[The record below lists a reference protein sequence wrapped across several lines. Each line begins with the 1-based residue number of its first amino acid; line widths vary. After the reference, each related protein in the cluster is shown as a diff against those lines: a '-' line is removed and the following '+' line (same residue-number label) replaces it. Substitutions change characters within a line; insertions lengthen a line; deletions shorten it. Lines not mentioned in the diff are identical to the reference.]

1 MSDETFSSLIEEDNK
16 NLADIDLRVQEEIIT
31 KVTIVERQLNHDEI
45 HINPAY
51 EKINP
56 VGKHDPKER
65 YFNALKGFI
74 ETNGQRS
81 PIVINQHCVIL
92 DGHKTF
98 RACKE
103 LGLSPVRCEVKIFED
118 ELDEQVFII
127 YSNLNPILPEF
138 QQCELL
144 MELGK
149 VLKSKVLLR
158 QNMTYL
164 TNATWMGSYLVS
176 LEFRCN
182 ILDWRLCCF
191 CIVDK
196 KEDPFVGPY
205 PKEMDEDKWSR
216 HILHHLEHD
225 GGWTKYAPK
234 LLYFPREIDPKTHDW
249 RFKPVENAKELIQEF
264 LANNCRSNATVS
276 QSEKEASV

>member
-1 MSDETFSSLIEEDNK
+1 MSDFSSLIEEENK
-16 NLADIDLRVQEEIIT
+16 NLVDTDLHIPEQSTT
-31 KVTIVERQLNHDEI
+31 KITIVERQLNHDEI

-65 YFNALKGFI
+65 YLNGLKSYI
-74 ETNGQRS
+74 ETHGQRS
-81 PIVINQHCVIL
+81 PIVINQHDVIL
-92 DGHKTF
+92 DGYKTF

-103 LGLSPVRCEVKIFED
+103 LGLSPVRCEVKTYED

-127 YSNLNPILPEF
+127 ESNLNAALGDY

-144 MELGK
+144 IELKK

-158 QNMTYL
+158 QDMTYL
-164 TNATWMGSYLVS
+164 THGTWMGSYLVS
-176 LEFRCN
+176 LEFRCD
-182 ILDWRLCCF
+182 IMYWRLCCF

-205 PKEMDEDKWSR
+205 PKAEDEDKWST
-216 HILHHLEHD
+216 HILYHLEHD
-225 GGWTKYAPK
+225 GGWSKYAPK
-234 LLYFPREIDPKTHDW
+234 LLSFPREIDPKTHDW
-249 RFKPVENAKELIQEF
+249 KFKPINDAMERIQEF
-264 LANNCRSNATVS
+264 LLKNNGKMKEVS
-276 QSEKEASV
+276 A